1 MPRLIFKCPY
11 IKGGT
16 SSATA
21 HLENYVKY
29 MATRNGV
36 ERIDPGRSEWPAT
49 SKQKKMVEQILRDFP
64 LSRGMFEYEDYAAEP
79 TRTNASEFI
88 TRALEDNYNQI
99 AKKDNYLKY
108 IATRPRAQRV
118 GSHGLFTGEEDQLV
132 LAQVAE
138 AVAAHPGNVWLP
150 IISLRREDAARL
162 GYDKAEEWKA
172 LLSEYAMEMAEAMK
186 IPWED
191 FRWYAAFHDEAHHP
205 HIHMVCY
212 SADPSKGFLTTQG
225 IAQIK
230 SGLAKEIFR
239 QELTEL
245 YQQQTQSR
253 DTLNEDARSML
264 EQLIEQ
270 MWSGA
275 VVNHRME
282 KLMEHLAERLRHTGG
297 RKQYGYLKAPLKA
310 VVDEIVDELAKEPC
324 VAAAYALWYELRE
337 DVLRTYKDDL
347 PPRLPLSQQKAFK
360 RIKNIVIEE
369 AVTLGARQQVFHPDD
384 QQDRVPVEDQE
395 EAPLPEAPQPDNDWN
410 DFSESP
416 PDDVPDKTV
425 SAPAKA
431 QMNWSDEYR
440 LARRC
445 LFGGKD
451 QPQDLEQAFTLF
463 QQEAQKGN
471 ALAMHDLGRML
482 ADGLGRKIDMQA
494 AHVWYSKAL
503 AAFYAVERQKKKR
516 YAEYRIGKLYA
527 AGLGC
532 EQDYGDAAR
541 WFQLSAD
548 KGYKYAQYSLAGLF
562 RRGQGVEQDD
572 ARALELYTASAQQDF
587 PYAAYELGKMYRD
600 GIGCEKDAE
609 ASEQWYRQAFA
620 GFLELEQQSH
630 DDKLQ
635 YRIGWMLLHGVGTGK
650 DETAARE
657 WFEQASKLDNPH
669 AQYQLARMIFND
681 PSSTPEQTAQAL
693 ERLTKAAEAGQDCAQ
708 YALGKI
714 YRDGQ
719 GVEKDIQKAV
729 ARFTLAATKENS
741 FAAFALG
748 KLYLAGDA
756 ALPRDPAAALKW
768 LTYAAELGNQFAQYR
783 LGKLLLKGDDG
794 IPKDVITAI
803 RWLTAAAKQEN
814 GYAEYAL
821 ALVYLTGEDAPK
833 DSVKALSL
841 LKRSAGRGNQ
851 FAQYRLGKL
860 LLQGEDA
867 PKDVKAAIRW
877 LTAAAEQ
884 GNQYAQYALGK
895 LYLSDDPEVHDP
907 DNGIQWLER
916 AAQKGN
922 ADAAYR
928 LGKEYLTG
936 TSVQKN
942 AVKAAEYLRHA
953 ADRNHPWASYL
964 LGKLYLTGNGI
975 PKDEETAWNCFRM
988 ANAYGHPYA
997 RYVLERQ
1004 EQWQRPELLLTVSRL
1019 LYHMSNI
1026 FRDNAPAVPAQP
1038 RLHIDRKRMQE
1049 LQEMRIALGHQPDDH
1064 EEEQTQTW
1072 GGMTMKGW

>member
-36 ERIDPGRSEWPAT
+36 ERIDPGRSGWPAT

-79 TRTNASEFI
+79 TRANASEFI
-88 TRALEDNYNQI
+88 TRALEDNYDQI

-172 LLSEYAMEMAEAMK
+172 LLSKYAMEMAEAMK

-245 YQQQTQSR
+245 YQKQTQSR
-253 DTLNEDARSML
+253 NTLNEDARSVL

-310 VVDEIVDELAKEPC
+310 VVDEIVDELTKEPC
-324 VAAAYALWYELRE
+324 IAAAYALWYELRE

-347 PPRLPLSQQKAFK
+347 PPRLPLSQQKEFK

-384 QQDRVPVEDQE
+384 QQDRVPVKDQE

-503 AAFYAVERQKKKR
+503 AAFYAVERQKKNAIR
-516 YAEYRIGKLYA
+516 STG
-527 AGLGC
+527 
-532 EQDYGDAAR
+532 
-541 WFQLSAD
+541 SANCMP
-548 KGYKYAQYSLAGLF
+548 
-562 RRGQGVEQDD
+562 R
-572 ARALELYTASAQQDF
+572 ASAVSRTMVMPPGGSNF
-587 PYAAYELGKMYRD
+587 P
-600 GIGCEKDAE
+600 
-609 ASEQWYRQAFA
+609 
-620 GFLELEQQSH
+620 
-630 DDKLQ
+630 
-635 YRIGWMLLHGVGTGK
+635 
-650 DETAARE
+650 
-657 WFEQASKLDNPH
+657 
-669 AQYQLARMIFND
+669 
-681 PSSTPEQTAQAL
+681 QT
-693 ERLTKAAEAGQDCAQ
+693 K
-708 YALGKI
+708 
-714 YRDGQ
+714 
-719 GVEKDIQKAV
+719 
-729 ARFTLAATKENS
+729 
-741 FAAFALG
+741 
-748 KLYLAGDA
+748 
-756 ALPRDPAAALKW
+756 
-768 LTYAAELGNQFAQYR
+768 
-783 LGKLLLKGDDG
+783 
-794 IPKDVITAI
+794 
-803 RWLTAAAKQEN
+803 
-814 GYAEYAL
+814 
-821 ALVYLTGEDAPK
+821 
-833 DSVKALSL
+833 
-841 LKRSAGRGNQ
+841 
-851 FAQYRLGKL
+851 
-860 LLQGEDA
+860 
-867 PKDVKAAIRW
+867 
-877 LTAAAEQ
+877 
-884 GNQYAQYALGK
+884 
-895 LYLSDDPEVHDP
+895 
-907 DNGIQWLER
+907 
-916 AAQKGN
+916 
-922 ADAAYR
+922 
-928 LGKEYLTG
+928 G
-936 TSVQKN
+936 TSMRN
-942 AVKAAEYLRHA
+942 IPLPACFAV
-953 ADRNHPWASYL
+953 DRVWNRTMHGRWSYTQPL
-964 LGKLYLTGNGI
+964 
-975 PKDEETAWNCFRM
+975 
-988 ANAYGHPYA
+988 H
-997 RYVLERQ
+997 
-1004 EQWQRPELLLTVSRL
+1004 SRTSP
-1019 LYHMSNI
+1019 MPPTS
-1026 FRDNAPAVPAQP
+1026 
-1038 RLHIDRKRMQE
+1038 
-1049 LQEMRIALGHQPDDH
+1049 
-1064 EEEQTQTW
+1064 
-1072 GGMTMKGW
+1072 

>member
-36 ERIDPGRSEWPAT
+36 ERIDPGRSGWPAT

-79 TRTNASEFI
+79 TRANASEFI
-88 TRALEDNYNQI
+88 TRALEDNYDQI

-172 LLSEYAMEMAEAMK
+172 LLSKYAMEMAEAMK

-245 YQQQTQSR
+245 YQKQTQSR
-253 DTLNEDARSML
+253 NTLNEDARSVL
-264 EQLIEQ
+264 EQF
-270 MWSGA
+270 
-275 VVNHRME
+275 
-282 KLMEHLAERLRHTGG
+282 MEHLAERLRHTGG

-310 VVDEIVDELAKEPC
+310 VVDEIVDELTKEPC
-324 VAAAYALWYELRE
+324 IAAAYALWYELRE

-347 PPRLPLSQQKAFK
+347 PPRLPLSQQKEFK

-384 QQDRVPVEDQE
+384 QQDRVPVKDQE

-541 WFQLSAD
+541 WLQLSAD

-630 DDKLQ
+630 
-635 YRIGWMLLHGVGTGK
+635 
-650 DETAARE
+650 
-657 WFEQASKLDNPH
+657 
-669 AQYQLARMIFND
+669 AQYQLTRMIFND

-729 ARFTLAATKENS
+729 ALFTLAATKENS

-794 IPKDVITAI
+794 IPKDVIAAI

-895 LYLSDDPEVHDP
+895 LYL
-907 DNGIQWLER
+907 
-916 AAQKGN
+916 
-922 ADAAYR
+922 
-928 LGKEYLTG
+928 LGKE
-936 TSVQKN
+936 V
-942 AVKAAEYLRHA
+942 
-953 ADRNHPWASYL
+953 
-964 LGKLYLTGNGI
+964 
-975 PKDEETAWNCFRM
+975 PKDRSSAIKWFQLATDQGNEYAQYFLEHMDDRLGQPPVAAVISLFHHL
-988 ANAYGHPYA
+988 ANIF
-997 RYVLERQ
+997 Q
-1004 EQWQRPELLLTVSRL
+1004 EQNQPPPSGGVRV
-1019 LYHMSNI
+1019 
-1026 FRDNAPAVPAQP
+1026 AV
-1038 RLHIDRKRMQE
+1038 DRKLLRKIKAKK
-1049 LQEMRIALGHQPDDH
+1049 IAQGHKADDH
-1064 EEEQTQTW
+1064 EPEMQL
-1072 GGMTMKGW
+1072 

>member
-532 EQDYGDAAR
+532 EQDYLFNALGMLDYRCYPEDWTYERLGPDGMTAFIFWGHDRYGSYDTTFMFERYVELDER
-541 WFQLSAD
+541 WLFDLAKDPEGRKPTVTWQTYNRGGVLYGSYD
-548 KGYKYAQYSLAGLF
+548 EMFISLLPRKVENPELKRILRDYF
-562 RRGQGVEQDD
+562 RIRSEKVKVE
-572 ARALELYTASAQQDF
+572 ESITVY
-587 PYAAYELGKMYRD
+587 
-600 GIGCEKDAE
+600 KDA
-609 ASEQWYRQAFA
+609 
-620 GFLELEQQSH
+620 
-630 DDKLQ
+630 
-635 YRIGWMLLHGVGTGK
+635 T
-650 DETAARE
+650 
-657 WFEQASKLDNPH
+657 
-669 AQYQLARMIFND
+669 
-681 PSSTPEQTAQAL
+681 
-693 ERLTKAAEAGQDCAQ
+693 ER
-708 YALGKI
+708 
-714 YRDGQ
+714 
-719 GVEKDIQKAV
+719 
-729 ARFTLAATKENS
+729 F
-741 FAAFALG
+741 
-748 KLYLAGDA
+748 GD
-756 ALPRDPAAALKW
+756 
-768 LTYAAELGNQFAQYR
+768 
-783 LGKLLLKGDDG
+783 
-794 IPKDVITAI
+794 
-803 RWLTAAAKQEN
+803 
-814 GYAEYAL
+814 
-821 ALVYLTGEDAPK
+821 
-833 DSVKALSL
+833 
-841 LKRSAGRGNQ
+841 
-851 FAQYRLGKL
+851 
-860 LLQGEDA
+860 
-867 PKDVKAAIRW
+867 
-877 LTAAAEQ
+877 
-884 GNQYAQYALGK
+884 
-895 LYLSDDPEVHDP
+895 
-907 DNGIQWLER
+907 
-916 AAQKGN
+916 
-922 ADAAYR
+922 
-928 LGKEYLTG
+928 
-936 TSVQKN
+936 
-942 AVKAAEYLRHA
+942 
-953 ADRNHPWASYL
+953 
-964 LGKLYLTGNGI
+964 
-975 PKDEETAWNCFRM
+975 
-988 ANAYGHPYA
+988 
-997 RYVLERQ
+997 
-1004 EQWQRPELLLTVSRL
+1004 
-1019 LYHMSNI
+1019 
-1026 FRDNAPAVPAQP
+1026 
-1038 RLHIDRKRMQE
+1038 
-1049 LQEMRIALGHQPDDH
+1049 
-1064 EEEQTQTW
+1064 
-1072 GGMTMKGW
+1072 

>member
-11 IKGGT
+11 IKSGT
-16 SSATA
+16 SAATA

-29 MATRNGV
+29 MATRSGV
-36 ERIDPGRSEWPAT
+36 ERIDPGCSEWPAT
-49 SKQKKMVEQILRDFP
+49 LKQKKMVEQILQDFP
-64 LSRGMFEYEDYAAEP
+64 LSRGMFEYEDYEAAP
-79 TRTNASEFI
+79 TRANASEFI
-88 TRALEDNYNQI
+88 TRALEDNYDQI

-132 LAQVAE
+132 LTQVAE

-172 LLSEYAMEMAEAMK
+172 LLTQYAMEMAAAMK

-191 FRWYAAFHDEAHHP
+191 FRWYAAFHDAAHHP
-205 HIHMVCY
+205 HVHMVCY
-212 SADPSKGFLTTQG
+212 SADPPKGFLTTQG
-225 IAQIK
+225 ITQIK
-230 SGLAKEIFR
+230 SGLAKQIFR

-245 YQQQTQSR
+245 YQKQTQSR
-253 DTLNEDARSML
+253 DALNEDARSVM

-270 MWSGA
+270 MQSGTA
-275 VVNHRME
+275 DGSRME
-282 KLMEHLAERLRHTGG
+282 ELMEHLAERLRHTGG

-310 VVDEIVDELAKEPC
+310 VVNEIVDELAKDPR

-347 PPRLPLSQQKAFK
+347 PQRLPLSQQKEFK

-369 AVTLGARQQVFHPDD
+369 AVKLGARQQIFHPDD

-395 EAPLPEAPQPDNDWN
+395 EAPLPEAPQPDIDWN
-410 DFSESP
+410 DSVESP
-416 PDDVPDKTV
+416 PEGIPNKTV

-532 EQDYGDAAR
+532 EQDYGEAAQ
-541 WFQLSAD
+541 WFRLSAD

-562 RRGQGVEQDD
+562 RRGQGVVQDD
-572 ARALELYTASAQQDF
+572 VRALELYTASAQQDF

-635 YRIGWMLLHGVGTGK
+635 YRIGWMLLNSVGTGK
-650 DETAARE
+650 DEAAAKE
-657 WFEQASKLDNPH
+657 WFERASKLGNPH
-669 AQYQLARMIFND
+669 AQYQLARMILNNL
-681 PSSTPEQTAQAL
+681 SSTPEQTAQAL
-693 ERLTKAAEAGQDCAQ
+693 EWLTKAAEAGQDCAQ
-708 YALGKI
+708 YMLGKI

-719 GVEKDIQKAV
+719 GTEKDIQKAV
-729 ARFTLAATKENS
+729 ELFTVAAEQKNS

-748 KLYLAGDA
+748 KLYLAGDV
-756 ALPRDPAAALKW
+756 ALPKNSAAALKW
-768 LTYAAELGNQFAQYR
+768 LTSAAELGNQ
-783 LGKLLLKGDDG
+783 
-794 IPKDVITAI
+794 
-803 RWLTAAAKQEN
+803 
-814 GYAEYAL
+814 
-821 ALVYLTGEDAPK
+821 
-833 DSVKALSL
+833 S
-841 LKRSAGRGNQ
+841 
-851 FAQYRLGKL
+851 AQYRLGKL
-860 LLQGEDA
+860 LLQGEDV
-867 PKDVKAAIRW
+867 PKDIETAVHW
-877 LTAAAEQ
+877 LTAAADQ

-895 LYLSDDPEVHDP
+895 LYL
-907 DNGIQWLER
+907 
-916 AAQKGN
+916 
-922 ADAAYR
+922 
-928 LGKEYLTG
+928 LGKE
-936 TSVQKN
+936 VQKDR
-942 AVKAAEYLRHA
+942 ASAIKWFQLA
-953 ADRNHPWASYL
+953 ADQGNEYAQYFLEHMDDR
-964 LGKLYLTGNGI
+964 LGQPPVAAVVSLFHHL
-975 PKDEETAWNCFRM
+975 
-988 ANAYGHPYA
+988 ANIF
-997 RYVLERQ
+997 Q
-1004 EQWQRPELLLTVSRL
+1004 EQNQPPPSGGIRV
-1019 LYHMSNI
+1019 
-1026 FRDNAPAVPAQP
+1026 AV
-1038 RLHIDRKRMQE
+1038 DRKLLRKIKAKK
-1049 LQEMRIALGHQPDDH
+1049 IAQGHKADDH
-1064 EEEQTQTW
+1064 EPEMQL
-1072 GGMTMKGW
+1072 

>member
-1 MPRLIFKCPY
+1 M
-11 IKGGT
+11 
-16 SSATA
+16 
-21 HLENYVKY
+21 
-29 MATRNGV
+29 

-79 TRTNASEFI
+79 TRANASEFI
-88 TRALEDNYNQI
+88 TRALEDNYDQI

-172 LLSEYAMEMAEAMK
+172 LLSKYAMEMAEAMK

-245 YQQQTQSR
+245 YQKQTQSR
-253 DTLNEDARSML
+253 NTLNEDARSVL

-310 VVDEIVDELAKEPC
+310 VVDEIVDELTKEPC

-347 PPRLPLSQQKAFK
+347 PPRLPLSQQKEFK

-369 AVTLGARQQVFHPDD
+369 AVTLGAHQQVFHPDD

-482 ADGLGRKIDMQA
+482 ADGLGREIDMQT

-503 AAFYAVERQKKKR
+503 AAFHAVERQKKKR

-527 AGLGC
+527 TGLGC
-532 EQDYGDAAR
+532 KQDYGDAAR

-714 YRDGQ
+714 YLDGQ
-719 GVEKDIQKAV
+719 GAEKDIQKAV
-729 ARFTLAATKENS
+729 ALFTLAATKENS

-783 LGKLLLKGDDG
+783 LGKLLL
-794 IPKDVITAI
+794 
-803 RWLTAAAKQEN
+803 
-814 GYAEYAL
+814 
-821 ALVYLTGEDAPK
+821 
-833 DSVKALSL
+833 
-841 LKRSAGRGNQ
+841 
-851 FAQYRLGKL
+851 
-860 LLQGEDA
+860 QGEDA

-895 LYLSDDPEVHDP
+895 LYL
-907 DNGIQWLER
+907 
-916 AAQKGN
+916 
-922 ADAAYR
+922 
-928 LGKEYLTG
+928 LGKEVPKDRSSAIKWFQL
-936 TSVQKN
+936 
-942 AVKAAEYLRHA
+942 A
-953 ADRNHPWASYL
+953 ADRGNEYAQYFLEHMDDR
-964 LGKLYLTGNGI
+964 LGQPPVAAVISLFHHL
-975 PKDEETAWNCFRM
+975 
-988 ANAYGHPYA
+988 ANIF
-997 RYVLERQ
+997 Q
-1004 EQWQRPELLLTVSRL
+1004 EQNQPPPSGGVRV
-1019 LYHMSNI
+1019 
-1026 FRDNAPAVPAQP
+1026 AV
-1038 RLHIDRKRMQE
+1038 DRKLLRKIKAKK
-1049 LQEMRIALGHQPDDH
+1049 IAQGHKADDH
-1064 EEEQTQTW
+1064 EPEMQL
-1072 GGMTMKGW
+1072 

>member
-1 MPRLIFKCPY
+1 MSINIWTDSMQHAALLGKPVLFTNWLIQRDIIPDGWYCY
-11 IKGGT
+11 DLRGT
-16 SSATA
+16 HKSPS
-21 HLENYVKY
+21 
-29 MATRNGV
+29 
-36 ERIDPGRSEWPAT
+36 
-49 SKQKKMVEQILRDFP
+49 
-64 LSRGMFEYEDYAAEP
+64 
-79 TRTNASEFI
+79 TRTTLVDHAADYHAGTVLSPIPLKHEGTASRRVNGTFYLLGEEMTLEQFCEEHDLAYPQDNREFV
-88 TRALEDNYNQI
+88 L
-99 AKKDNYLKY
+99 
-108 IATRPRAQRV
+108 RPASLDEV
-118 GSHGLFTGEEDQLV
+118 GLFYSEEKL
-132 LAQVAE
+132 
-138 AVAAHPGNVWLP
+138 
-150 IISLRREDAARL
+150 
-162 GYDKAEEWKA
+162 
-172 LLSEYAMEMAEAMK
+172 
-186 IPWED
+186 
-191 FRWYAAFHDEAHHP
+191 DEALGTVGHLRMDFGHGEKEFWHTWWP
-205 HIHMVCY
+205 H
-212 SADPSKGFLTTQG
+212 
-225 IAQIK
+225 
-230 SGLAKEIFR
+230 
-239 QELTEL
+239 
-245 YQQQTQSR
+245 
-253 DTLNEDARSML
+253 NEDRFNTPEFKEVLQRFVDDLRQTGLLKNLGAMDAYCWQHGGSITEDRRS
-264 EQLIEQ
+264 
-270 MWSGA
+270 
-275 VVNHRME
+275 
-282 KLMEHLAERLRHTGG
+282 
-297 RKQYGYLKAPLKA
+297 
-310 VVDEIVDELAKEPC
+310 
-324 VAAAYALWYELRE
+324 YALWYELRE

-347 PPRLPLSQQKAFK
+347 PPRLPLSQQKEFK

-729 ARFTLAATKENS
+729 ALFTLAATKENS

-895 LYLSDDPEVHDP
+895 LYL
-907 DNGIQWLER
+907 
-916 AAQKGN
+916 
-922 ADAAYR
+922 
-928 LGKEYLTG
+928 LGKEVPKDRSSAIKWFQL
-936 TSVQKN
+936 
-942 AVKAAEYLRHA
+942 A
-953 ADRNHPWASYL
+953 ADQGNEYAQYFLKHMDDR
-964 LGKLYLTGNGI
+964 LGQPPVAAVISLFHHL
-975 PKDEETAWNCFRM
+975 
-988 ANAYGHPYA
+988 ANIF
-997 RYVLERQ
+997 Q
-1004 EQWQRPELLLTVSRL
+1004 EQNQPPPSGGVRV
-1019 LYHMSNI
+1019 
-1026 FRDNAPAVPAQP
+1026 AV
-1038 RLHIDRKRMQE
+1038 DRKLLRKIKAKK
-1049 LQEMRIALGHQPDDH
+1049 IAQGHKADDH
-1064 EEEQTQTW
+1064 EPEMQL
-1072 GGMTMKGW
+1072 